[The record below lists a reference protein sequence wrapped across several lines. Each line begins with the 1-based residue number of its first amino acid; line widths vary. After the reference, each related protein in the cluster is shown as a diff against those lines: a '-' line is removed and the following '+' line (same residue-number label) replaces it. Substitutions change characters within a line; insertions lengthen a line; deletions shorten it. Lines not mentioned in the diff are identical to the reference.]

1 MLPWPVTML
10 VNSCF
15 MNYSSFR
22 LFYFFR
28 WSDIFLVFWGL
39 AKVYRCKN
47 RRTMPSDIIL
57 FRQWFHSKST
67 IKNPALY
74 QIKIELNLFCWVSKE
89 RFKRFEL
96 SSINKRQLEQL
107 KKNPALYQ
115 IKIELNLF
123 CWVSKE
129 RFKHFE
135 LSSINKRQLEQNF
148 EDLTFTWWGNYFTG
162 ELILVHPI

>member
-1 MLPWPVTML
+1 
-10 VNSCF
+10 

-22 LFYFFR
+22 LFHLFR

-47 RRTMPSDIIL
+47 RRTRPSDIIL

-89 RFKRFEL
+89 RFKHFEL